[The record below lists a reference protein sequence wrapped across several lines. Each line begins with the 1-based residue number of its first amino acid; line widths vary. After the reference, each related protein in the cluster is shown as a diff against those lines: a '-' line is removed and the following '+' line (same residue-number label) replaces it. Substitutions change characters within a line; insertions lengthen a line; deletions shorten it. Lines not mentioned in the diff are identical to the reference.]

1 MSIVARLKE
10 TAQVA
15 INNESNAGVPF
26 DGRLYI
32 NAIDA
37 GTVTLRG
44 TLHGTPSSFAS
55 SNTAFNLQDG
65 IGIGVINLSM
75 TPSAW
80 PVGKLPGY
88 DDGSPS
94 LRVHCDAQAERV
106 ARTNSDTTP
115 VTIAMSEWR
124 NLRIGG
130 PFFAESV
137 ASRQPRLRVRT
148 FRVNP
153 YTRFLG
159 VTAEFGQSQS
169 RLTLDAA
176 AADLSIGPANVTL
189 AVVAWTTQTTAAHLV
204 GRWSGSA
211 NANRSWRIAY
221 IPTTTPKPVV
231 RVEFARNL
239 FISQLD
245 APVDNL
251 ANRTLIVY
259 RASGGP
265 SAVREIWINGELV
278 TTGGPTGFGINNAAN
293 KRLTIGARATDDN
306 DPPTTWTDF
315 LDTIIPPPPPDDPDQ
330 PPALRELPGSV
341 DQVALYTDR
350 LTDGQLNLV
359 FHEMARRATIEIGR
373 PITQPD
379 PATQAYGPDNPA
391 PERRLD
397 RRPVALINLF
407 GGANYDNDP
416 LGRVP
421 QWYAANTAWLKEQV
435 LGCLNG
441 CDEYEIMFNRVAGQY
456 PGDIV
461 SSGIFGDVRDQPG
474 TPCVSAAQWASMEET
489 WDEFDISDHNVRGVG
504 VWPPDERRRGW
515 FYTGGGM
522 SLDDDGNVTQNAGCN
537 KTRRAA

>member
-1 MSIVARLKE
+1 M
-10 TAQVA
+10 
-15 INNESNAGVPF
+15 
-26 DGRLYI
+26 YI

-55 SNTAFNLQDG
+55 SNTAFSLQDG

-88 DDGSPS
+88 DDGSPA

-130 PFFAESV
+130 PLFTEAV
-137 ASRQPRLRVRT
+137 TGRQPRLRVQT
-148 FRVNP
+148 SKTNP
-153 YTRFLG
+153 YTRFVGAAPL
-159 VTAEFGQSQS
+159 FGQSES
-169 RLTLDAA
+169 RLSLDAA
-176 AADLSIGPANVTL
+176 AAGLDIGPANVTL
-189 AVVAWTTQTTAAHLV
+189 AVVAWTSQTTPAHLV
-204 GRWSGSA
+204 GRWTGPA
-211 NANRSWRIAY
+211 NADRSWRIAY
-221 IPTTTPKPVV
+221 IPTTSPKPVV

-265 SAVREIWINGELV
+265 SAVREIWINGNLA
-278 TTGGPTGFGINNAAN
+278 TTGGPAPFGINNTAN
-293 KRLTIGARATDDN
+293 KNLTIGARATDNN

-315 LDTIIPPPPPDDPDQ
+315 LNTEFPPPASP
-330 PPALRELPGSV
+330 LTEVPGSV
-341 DQVALYTDR
+341 DQVAIYTER
-350 LTDGQLNLV
+350 LTDGQLSLV

-379 PATQAYGPDNPA
+379 PATQAYGPENPA
-391 PERRLD
+391 SERRLVCS
-397 RRPVALINLF
+397 RSRLQRTSRHL
-407 GGANYDNDP
+407 GANSDKRHLHTKSPDP
-416 LGRVP
+416 R
-421 QWYAANTAWLKEQV
+421 
-435 LGCLNG
+435 
-441 CDEYEIMFNRVAGQY
+441 
-456 PGDIV
+456 
-461 SSGIFGDVRDQPG
+461 S
-474 TPCVSAAQWASMEET
+474 TPCPALHSRPRY
-489 WDEFDISDHNVRGVG
+489 DL
-504 VWPPDERRRGW
+504 PPE
-515 FYTGGGM
+515 
-522 SLDDDGNVTQNAGCN
+522 S
-537 KTRRAA
+537 

>member
-1 MSIVARLKE
+1 ME
-10 TAQVA
+10 
-15 INNESNAGVPF
+15 
-26 DGRLYI
+26 
-32 NAIDA
+32 
-37 GTVTLRG
+37 
-44 TLHGTPSSFAS
+44 
-55 SNTAFNLQDG
+55 
-65 IGIGVINLSM
+65 
-75 TPSAW
+75 
-80 PVGKLPGY
+80 
-88 DDGSPS
+88 DGSS
-94 LRVHCDAQAERV
+94 TDQ
-106 ARTNSDTTP
+106 T
-115 VTIAMSEWR
+115 
-124 NLRIGG
+124 
-130 PFFAESV
+130 
-137 ASRQPRLRVRT
+137 
-148 FRVNP
+148 
-153 YTRFLG
+153 
-159 VTAEFGQSQS
+159 

-176 AADLSIGPANVTL
+176 EADLSIGPANVTL
-189 AVVAWTTQTTAAHLV
+189 AVVAWTNQTTAAHLV

-221 IPTTTPKPVV
+221 IPTTSPKPSV

-278 TTGGPTGFGINNAAN
+278 TTGGPAGFGINTTAN
-293 KRLTIGARATDDN
+293 KWLTIGARATDNN
-306 DPPTTWTDF
+306 DPPTMWTDF
-315 LDTIIPPPPPDDPDQ
+315 LNTSGTN
-330 PPALRELPGSV
+330 PATEVPGSV
-341 DQVALYTDR
+341 DQVVIYTER
-350 LTDGQLNLV
+350 LTDGQLNLA
-359 FHEMARRATIEIGR
+359 FHEMARRAGIKFDK
-373 PITQPD
+373 PITEPS
-379 PATQAYGPDNPA
+379 PPTQAYGPDNPV

-397 RRPVALINLF
+397 RKPVALINLF
-407 GGANYDNDP
+407 GGVGYDYDP
-416 LGRVP
+416 LGRV
-421 QWYAANTAWLKEQV
+421 QDWYNANTAWLKEQV
-435 LGCLNG
+435 YRCLNG
-441 CDEYEIMFNRVAGQY
+441 CDDYEIMFNRVAGQY

>member
-1 MSIVARLKE
+1 
-10 TAQVA
+10 
-15 INNESNAGVPF
+15 
-26 DGRLYI
+26 
-32 NAIDA
+32 
-37 GTVTLRG
+37 
-44 TLHGTPSSFAS
+44 
-55 SNTAFNLQDG
+55 
-65 IGIGVINLSM
+65 M

-88 DDGSPS
+88 DDGSPA

-130 PFFAESV
+130 PLFSEAV
-137 ASRQPRLRVRT
+137 TGRQPRLRVQT
-148 FRVNP
+148 SKTNP
-153 YTRFLG
+153 YTRYVGAAPLF
-159 VTAEFGQSQS
+159 SQS
-169 RLTLDAA
+169 ESRLSLDAV

-221 IPTTTPKPVV
+221 IPTTSPKPSV

-278 TTGGPTGFGINNAAN
+278 TTGGPTGFGINTTAN
-293 KRLTIGARATDDN
+293 KRLTVGARATDNN

-330 PPALRELPGSV
+330 PPALREVPGSV
-341 DQVALYTDR
+341 DQVAIYTER

-359 FHEMARRATIEIGR
+359 FHEMARRATIEFGK

-391 PERRLD
+391 SERRLVCS
-397 RRPVALINLF
+397 RSRLQRTSRHL
-407 GGANYDNDP
+407 GANSDKRHLHTKSPDPRSTPCPALHSRPRYTEPAFRTARRVTARNDGEP
-416 LGRVP
+416 PRDL
-421 QWYAANTAWLKEQV
+421 AAPI
-435 LGCLNG
+435 CL
-441 CDEYEIMFNRVAGQY
+441 
-456 PGDIV
+456 
-461 SSGIFGDVRDQPG
+461 SGIRNSRIQ
-474 TPCVSAAQWASMEET
+474 
-489 WDEFDISDHNVRGVG
+489 RGLQEV
-504 VWPPDERRRGW
+504 ERRRVELP
-515 FYTGGGM
+515 TS
-522 SLDDDGNVTQNAGCN
+522 SLRTQ
-537 KTRRAA
+537 T